1 MNHLEAG
8 QLVDLARGLIEDGE
22 AAALRPHLDDCNRC
36 RAALDRLSLVV
47 RTARAASA
55 VPATAVR
62 EANALAAA
70 PPSQAFG
77 AIGARL
83 VFDNFLQPLMAGV
96 RGTAQDR
103 HLLFEADHWA
113 IDLRVVRS
121 DRALSITGQ
130 LANAATPTQ
139 GCAGVAVLAW
149 STEGV
154 VGRGL
159 TGSLGEF
166 TIACPDVG
174 SLTLEIRSSP
184 AITIR
189 IPPART

>member
-1 MNHLEAG
+1 LNHVEPG
-8 QLVDLARGLIEDGE
+8 QLVDLARGLIDESE
-22 AAALRPHLDDCNRC
+22 AAALRPHLDECDRC
-36 RAALDRLSLVV
+36 RAVLDHLSLVV
-47 RTARAASA
+47 RAARAASA

-70 PPSQAFG
+70 PPSAASG
-77 AIGARL
+77 AIAASL
-83 VFDNFLQPLMAGV
+83 VFDDVAEPLTAGV

-121 DRALSITGQ
+121 DHALSITGQ

-149 STEGV
+149 SAAGV

-184 AITIR
+184 AITIG

>member
-1 MNHLEAG
+1 MKHLEPG
-8 QLVDLARGLIEDGE
+8 QIVDLARGLIEDGE
-22 AAALRPHLDDCNRC
+22 AAALRPHLEECDSC
-36 RAALDRLSLVV
+36 RAALDRMSLVV
-47 RTARAASA
+47 RAARVASA
-55 VPATAVR
+55 VPARAVR

-70 PPSQAFG
+70 PPSHASG
-77 AIGARL
+77 VIEGRL
-83 VFDNFLQPLMAGV
+83 VFDTLVVPLSPGV

-113 IDLRVVRS
+113 IDLRVVRG
-121 DRALSITGQ
+121 DHTLSITGQ
-130 LANAATPTQ
+130 LANAQAPSQ

-149 STEGV
+149 STEGI

-174 SLTLEIRSSP
+174 YLTLEIRSSP
-184 AITIR
+184 AITIG
-189 IPPART
+189 IPPVRT

>member
-1 MNHLEAG
+1 LNHVEPG
-8 QLVDLARGLIEDGE
+8 QLVDLARGLIDESE
-22 AAALRPHLDDCNRC
+22 AAALRPHLDDCDRC
-36 RAALDRLSLVV
+36 RAVLDHLSLVV
-47 RTARAASA
+47 RAARAAFA
-55 VPATAVR
+55 VPAAAVR
-62 EANALAAA
+62 EANALAAT
-70 PPSQAFG
+70 PSPASG
-77 AIGARL
+77 AIAARL
-83 VFDNFLQPLMAGV
+83 VFDDIAEPLTAGV

-149 STEGV
+149 STAGV

-174 SLTLEIRSSP
+174 PLTLEIRSSP
-184 AITIR
+184 AITIG

>member
-1 MNHLEAG
+1 MKHLEAG

-22 AAALRPHLDDCNRC
+22 AAALRPHLDDCDRC

-47 RTARAASA
+47 RTARAASS
-55 VPATAVR
+55 VPASAVR
-62 EANALAAA
+62 EANALTAA

-130 LANAATPTQ
+130 LANAAAPTQ

-149 STEGV
+149 STDGV

-166 TIACPDVG
+166 MIACPDVAH
-174 SLTLEIRSSP
+174 LTLEIRSSP
-184 AITIR
+184 AITIG

>member
-1 MNHLEAG
+1 MTHVEPG
-8 QLVDLARGLIEDGE
+8 PLVDLARGLIDEGE
-22 AAALRPHLDDCNRC
+22 AAAWRPHLDGCDRC
-36 RAALDRLSLVV
+36 RAVLDHLSLVV
-47 RTARAASA
+47 RAARASA

-62 EANALAAA
+62 EANALVTA
-70 PPSQAFG
+70 PPSPASG
-77 AIGARL
+77 AIEARL
-83 VFDNFLQPLMAGV
+83 VSDDVVEPLRAGV

-103 HLLFEADHWA
+103 HLLFEAEHWA

-121 DRALSITGQ
+121 ERALSITGQ
-130 LANAATPTQ
+130 LANAAAPTQ

-149 STEGV
+149 STEGIV
-154 VGRGL
+154 ARGL

-184 AITIR
+184 AITIG